1 MSTWPA
7 LHPLGL
13 ITYVTFSSVTADL
26 QHGKGGS
33 LPSLGPH
40 CTPPRGPCSPVQAI
54 WIQFYLFVSP
64 SRWGDWG
71 LGGQG
76 LSPHREKLVSM
87 KSASTPA
94 CHTEPAQ
101 PRPQWPLWGGAADAP
116 LTCPPLPRTFG
127 VNGHRPCPASRGD
140 GTESFSRQW
149 TFLALPLSRFLPSPL
164 YQDTF
169 LKNCSSLSCAPQIQV
184 FEINQSPKHLFSH

>member
-1 MSTWPA
+1 MHRRRSQGSGHPLPPARRVPKGKLGRAGRLARALACLRPPFVSTWPRPFHPMSTWPA

-13 ITYVTFSSVTADL
+13 ITNVTFSSVSADL

-40 CTPPRGPCSPVQAI
+40 CTPSWGPCSPVRAI

-71 LGGQG
+71 LGAQG
-76 LSPHREKLVSM
+76 LSPHRKACFYEICFH
-87 KSASTPA
+87 TP

-116 LTCPPLPRTFG
+116 LTCPP
-127 VNGHRPCPASRGD
+127 CPERS
-140 GTESFSRQW
+140 Q
-149 TFLALPLSRFLPSPL
+149 
-164 YQDTF
+164 
-169 LKNCSSLSCAPQIQV
+169 
-184 FEINQSPKHLFSH
+184 

>member
-1 MSTWPA
+1 MHRRRSQGSGHPLPPARRVPKGKLGRAGRLARALACLRPPFVSTWPRLFHPMSTWPA

-13 ITYVTFSSVTADL
+13 ITNVTFSSVTADL

-94 CHTEPAQ
+94 ATLSRPSPAHSGLFGGVRLTLLSPAPPAQ
-101 PRPQWPLWGGAADAP
+101 NVRNKWP
-116 LTCPPLPRTFG
+116 PPLPSITWGR
-127 VNGHRPCPASRGD
+127 D
-140 GTESFSRQW
+140 
-149 TFLALPLSRFLPSPL
+149 
-164 YQDTF
+164 
-169 LKNCSSLSCAPQIQV
+169 
-184 FEINQSPKHLFSH
+184 